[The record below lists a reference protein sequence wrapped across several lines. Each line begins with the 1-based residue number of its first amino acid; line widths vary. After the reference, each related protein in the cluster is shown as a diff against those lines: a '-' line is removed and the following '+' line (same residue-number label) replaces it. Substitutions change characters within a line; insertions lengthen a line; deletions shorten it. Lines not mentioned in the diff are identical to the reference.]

1 MDQSGPGFGD
11 RSASQARHGDFSP
24 GVTRN
29 EYDALADLFLGD
41 AAFAP
46 NPNPTPNPT
55 PNPAPSSSTPP
66 TARSPVQVHAA
77 STPPS
82 VVPPALHLTGQP
94 AVYPESRGDTSS
106 PNVWR
111 LVGDP
116 GNLDAAAAAAS
127 AAPSAFG
134 SAAGFDSASRS
145 LPREITIEAIV
156 QGHLPIFASAWVP
169 QYARSLSQE
178 MGAPVALIRVRHG
191 QISVERFAADIHPS
205 SPLPK
210 HATLAEAV
218 ESAHA
223 PRVLVQV
230 DEIAEPD
237 LWRTPGLDRITV
249 LTGADEAAMVACY
262 RTLKT
267 IGQELAHDLS
277 PDHVEDAGTPA
288 RPALAVAVLG
298 ATPERAQQTISRI
311 QRAAS
316 NFLSR
321 QVQGHHAAGRI
332 GAGQSETLFRGV
344 ALDGDSSPV
353 ALIALIRAASDIA
366 AEQAPA
372 TAFPPPHL
380 AHPMANP
387 MAQPMAHPMAEP
399 NFTEPTN
406 PVAAP
411 RASDRAPR
419 TSAWDR
425 VAARLE
431 EKFGPST
438 AAAIPHVEPKPLHP
452 IPAQPAATTDSIEPL
467 DLVDLEPTT
476 TSAQSPV
483 DPVADAASP
492 VDSSGY
498 EHPHLA
504 TFVDELL
511 AIDEQCPYAD
521 AAEFAIAADGR
532 LHILVHTGIHTHN
545 GHPGG
550 QGRALEE
557 LTTAATWAM
566 AHTRL
571 FTRTHRGLKLDD
583 TEHRPILHLVTDR
596 PREARRLLETDI
608 RIHLVAPVDPQAR
621 YICRDLN

>member
-1 MDQSGPGFGD
+1 
-11 RSASQARHGDFSP
+11 
-24 GVTRN
+24 V
-29 EYDALADLFLGD
+29 GD
-41 AAFAP
+41 A
-46 NPNPTPNPT
+46 
-55 PNPAPSSSTPP
+55 
-66 TARSPVQVHAA
+66 
-77 STPPS
+77 
-82 VVPPALHLTGQP
+82 
-94 AVYPESRGDTSS
+94 
-106 PNVWR
+106 
-111 LVGDP
+111 
-116 GNLDAAAAAAS
+116 GNLDVAAAAAS
-127 AAPSAFG
+127 APPSALS
-134 SAAGFDSASRS
+134 SAAGFDSAAGS
-145 LPREITIEAIV
+145 LPRDITIEAIV

-178 MGAPVALIRVRHG
+178 MRAPVALIRVRHG
-191 QISVERFAADIHPS
+191 QISVERFAADVRPA

-277 PDHVEDAGTPA
+277 PDHVEDAGAPA

-372 TAFPPPHL
+372 ATAYPPPHL
-380 AHPMANP
+380 ADPIAGP
-387 MAQPMAHPMAEP
+387 LAEP
-399 NFTEPTN
+399 KFRGPTN
-406 PVAAP
+406 PVAVP
-411 RASDRAPR
+411 RASDRAGR
-419 TSAWDR
+419 TSAWER

-452 IPAQPAATTDSIEPL
+452 SAAQPPSTTDSIEPL
-467 DLVDLEPTT
+467 DLVDLES
-476 TSAQSPV
+476 TSTAAQGPV
-483 DPVADAASP
+483 DPVADAAASIDP
-492 VDSSGY
+492 SAC

-511 AIDEQCPYAD
+511 AIDEKCPYAD

-532 LHILVHTGIHTHN
+532 LHILAHTGVHTHN

-557 LTTAATWAM
+557 LTTAATWAIS
-566 AHTRL
+566 HTRL
-571 FTRTHRGLKLDD
+571 FSRTHKSLKLDD
-583 TEHRPILHLVTDR
+583 VEHRPILHLITDR
-596 PREARRLLETDI
+596 PREARRLLESDI